1 MKKLLIAG
9 IALLL
14 SSGIYAQNYNAVR
27 RMEYELG
34 IGLNK
39 GHEFNGAAA
48 KTRIQIYAEIRMNVK
63 DSPFD
68 IGLQGMFGYFER
80 QRNTG
85 NFIWQSDSGWSETM
99 RSGSLVTFADYNF
112 RRWKNIAPF
121 VGLGIGMSAIEDE
134 YGVGAECPERY
145 YDTAFVLNPR
155 IGVEF
160 FNHLRITVEYKRMQR
175 EYSFFGFNIGV
186 VFGGG
191 YKKPKK

>member
-9 IALLL
+9 LALLL
-14 SSGIYAQNYNAVR
+14 WQGIRAQNYNAVR
-27 RMEYELG
+27 RMEYEIG

-39 GHEFNGAAA
+39 GHALDGAAA
-48 KTRIQIYAEIRMNVK
+48 KPRIQLYAEIRMNMK

-68 IGLQGMFGYFER
+68 VSLQGMIGYFDR
-80 QRNTG
+80 DKG
-85 NFIWQSDSGWSETM
+85 GDFIWQTDPVWSETM
-99 RSGSLVTFADYNF
+99 WSRSLVTFADYNF
-112 RRWKNIAPF
+112 RRWKHIAPF
-121 VGLGIGMSAIEDE
+121 VGLGIGMSAIEEE

-155 IGVEF
+155 VGVEF
-160 FNHLRITVEYKRMQR
+160 FNHLRITVEYKLMRK
-175 EYSFFGFNIGV
+175 EYSFFGFNIGG